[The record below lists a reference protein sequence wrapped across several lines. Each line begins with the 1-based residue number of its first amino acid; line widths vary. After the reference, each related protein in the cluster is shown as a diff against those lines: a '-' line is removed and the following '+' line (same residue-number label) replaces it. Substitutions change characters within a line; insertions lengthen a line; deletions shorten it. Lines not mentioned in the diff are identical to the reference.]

1 MENDLTADGSYAISY
16 PASDEAQA
24 AESVKDAPSTP
35 KSPSDTLRNYF
46 RDWNPPAFLW
56 RGIATLLLTGQVFW
70 RLCTGKLNLDQTQEQ
85 MSRIGPQ
92 TLGVSML
99 TASFVGMVFTIQFTR
114 EFARLG
120 LTKSVGG
127 VLALA
132 FSRELTPVITAI
144 IVAGRVGSAIAA
156 ELGTM
161 QVSEQTD
168 SLRVLQ
174 TDPVDYLIAPR
185 VVACMLSVPVLS
197 VISFTVAMAASVLLA
212 DLGYGIMPA
221 VILDSARKALVPWD
235 FVGMTIKSVCFG
247 WIVAIISCGWGS
259 TTSGG
264 AKGVGESTTASVVI
278 SLIGIFI
285 GDFLLSVLMFQGTGT
300 ALKKG

>member
-1 MENDLTADGSYAISY
+1 
-16 PASDEAQA
+16 
-24 AESVKDAPSTP
+24 
-35 KSPSDTLRNYF
+35 
-46 RDWNPPAFLW
+46 
-56 RGIATLLLTGQVFW
+56 
-70 RLCTGKLNLDQTQEQ
+70 
-85 MSRIGPQ
+85 
-92 TLGVSML
+92 ML

-235 FVGMTIKSVCFG
+235 FVGMTIKSICFG

-300 ALKKG
+300 ALKKVM